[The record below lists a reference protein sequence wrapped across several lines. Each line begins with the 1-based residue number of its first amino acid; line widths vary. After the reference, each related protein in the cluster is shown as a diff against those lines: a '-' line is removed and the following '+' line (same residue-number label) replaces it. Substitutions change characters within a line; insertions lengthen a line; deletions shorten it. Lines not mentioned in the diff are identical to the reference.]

1 MTKIDIL
8 WETIGKL
15 CKTQS
20 WQVSQGRFPTFM
32 RDTESAVHIYQFPR
46 TEFKSSSTWRFM
58 AADRNL
64 ICTSLYLY
72 LYCCFLQ
79 NIVLS
84 SGALV
89 TAFCMYN
96 CGWYRVFFLNCSAQI
111 LVLKRKMPKIDTPD
125 ALDDEMTSL
134 LNTLWTHSEDTLKT
148 LWRHPE
154 YALKTL

>member
-20 WQVSQGRFPTFM
+20 WQVSQGRFPTFI
-32 RDTESAVHIYQFPR
+32 RDTESAVHIYQFPS
-46 TEFKSSSTWRFM
+46 TEFESSSTWRFM

-84 SGALV
+84 NGALV

-111 LVLKRKMPKIDTPD
+111 SVLKRKTLFNQRGSILHREFHGTK
-125 ALDDEMTSL
+125 SL
-134 LNTLWTHSEDTLKT
+134 IGCPSFFILVLKNGSNS
-148 LWRHPE
+148 
-154 YALKTL
+154 

>member
-20 WQVSQGRFPTFM
+20 WQVSQGRFPTFI
-32 RDTESAVHIYQFPR
+32 RDTESAVHIYQFPS
-46 TEFKSSSTWRFM
+46 TEFESSSTWRFM

-64 ICTSLYLY
+64 ICTVLYLY

-96 CGWYRVFFLNCSAQI
+96 CGWYRVFFFKLFRPNFSA
-111 LVLKRKMPKIDTPD
+111 KKK
-125 ALDDEMTSL
+125 TSFNQQESFL
-134 LNTLWTHSEDTLKT
+134 HWEFHGTESLIGCPSFFML
-148 LWRHPE
+148 
-154 YALKTL
+154 ALKIGRNS